1 MSSRSE
7 SEVDLRRL
15 PAVVLRRAPILLL
28 AVLVA
33 VAGTYVWSS
42 GKPDEYAA
50 TAKVRL
56 LNPNREEIFD
66 GNLPLNIDPV
76 REANTQIELI
86 KSPELRADVE
96 SALGDGAAALGGLSV
111 AAVDDADILEIRV
124 TSTSA
129 PVAQAGA
136 DAYAAAYVEA
146 RRAHVLEV
154 YEQRSAEL
162 ERQADRLSDE
172 IAALSPEDP
181 ARGGLVAQQ
190 SAFREQAAEFEVDAA
205 LRTGDVEV
213 VQEAALPAA
222 PFSPTPARD
231 AFLAGALVALLGI
244 GIVLLLDR
252 LDDRLRTVD
261 EAEGVVGAPVLGSIP
276 IHDDGGGKRRLR
288 RTAGAGAGLVDL
300 SSSVAEAYQGLQ
312 TALRFSGGHADR
324 RALAITSPGPG
335 EGKTTVT
342 ANLAM
347 VLAEN
352 GMNVAIVSADLRKP
366 TIGRLFGVNERNVG
380 GLTSVLLGDQSLD
393 SALVRV
399 ELPTG
404 RRMVVLPTGPTPPNP
419 TELLSAPEFGKVI
432 KGLQELGAD
441 FILVDCPPVLA
452 VADPLAVSQHVDGLI
467 VVGLLG
473 RTHKADLA
481 ETVNRLVQ
489 VDAPIVGTVVN
500 GLPTRGPGS
509 RYAYRYGYG
518 SGEKYG
524 A

>member
-1 MSSRSE
+1 MSTRSE

-15 PAVVLRRAPILLL
+15 PSVVLRRAPLLLL

-66 GNLPLNIDPV
+66 GNLPLNLDPV

-86 KSPELRADVE
+86 KSPELRSEVE
-96 SALGDGAAALGGLSV
+96 DALGADAAALGGLSV
-111 AAVDDADILEIRV
+111 TAVDEADILEIRV

-129 PVAQAGA
+129 AVARAGA
-136 DAYAAAYVEA
+136 DAYAEAYVGA
-146 RRAHVLEV
+146 RRAKVLEV
-154 YEQRSAEL
+154 YEERSEEL
-162 ERQADRLSDE
+162 QRQADRLADE
-172 IAALSPEDP
+172 IAALSTDDP

-190 SAFREQAAEFEVDAA
+190 NAFREQAAEFEVDAA

-213 VQEAALPAA
+213 VQDASLPDA
-222 PFSPTPARD
+222 PFSPNPIRD
-231 AFLAGALVALLGI
+231 AALAGLLVAALGI

-252 LDDRLRTVD
+252 LDDRLRTAE
-261 EAEGVVGAPVLGSIP
+261 EAEAVVGAPVLGSIP
-276 IHDDGGGKRRLR
+276 IHDDDGGRRRLR
-288 RTAGAGAGLVDL
+288 RQASGGLVDL
-300 SSSVAEAYQGLQ
+300 ASPIAEAYQGLQ

-324 RALAITSPGPG
+324 RALAVTSPGPG
-335 EGKTTVT
+335 EGKTTIT

-352 GMNVAIVSADLRKP
+352 GMNVAVVSADLRKP
-366 TIGRLFGVNERNVG
+366 TIGRLFGVNERAQG

-393 SALVRV
+393 AALVPI
-399 ELPTG
+399 ELPSG
-404 RRMVVLPTGPTPPNP
+404 RRMVVLPTGSTPPNP
-419 TELLSAPEFGKVI
+419 TELLSAPEFGKVL

-452 VADPLAVSQHVDGLI
+452 VSDPLAVAQHVDGLI

-481 ETVNRLVQ
+481 ETVNRLAQ
-489 VDAPIVGTVVN
+489 VDAPVVGTIVN
-500 GLPTRGPGS
+500 GLPTRGAGS

-518 SGEKYG
+518 VGEKYG
-524 A
+524 E

>member
-1 MSSRSE
+1 MSTRSDA
-7 SEVDLRRL
+7 EVDLRRL
-15 PAVVLRRAPILLL
+15 PAIVLRRAPILLL

-33 VAGTYVWSS
+33 VAGTYAWSS
-42 GKPDEYAA
+42 SKPDEYAA

-86 KSPELRADVE
+86 RSPELRSDVE
-96 SALGDGAAALGGLSV
+96 AALGVHAAQLGGLSV
-111 AAVDDADILEIRV
+111 TAVDEADILEIRV
-124 TSTSA
+124 TSPSPT
-129 PVAQAGA
+129 VAKAGA

-146 RRAHVLEV
+146 RRAHVLDV

-162 ERQADRLSDE
+162 DRQADRLSDE
-172 IAALSPEDP
+172 IARLSPDDP

-190 SAFREQAAEFEVDAA
+190 NAFREQAAEFEVDAA

-213 VQEAALPAA
+213 VQDASLPES
-222 PFSPTPARD
+222 PFAPTPQRD
-231 AFLAGALVALLGI
+231 AILAGALVALLGV
-244 GIVLLLDR
+244 GVVLLLDR

-261 EAEGVVGAPVLGSIP
+261 EAESVVGAPVLGSIP
-276 IHDDGGGKRRLR
+276 IHDGDGGTGRLR
-288 RTAGAGAGLVDL
+288 RKATGGLVDL
-300 SSSVAEAYQGLQ
+300 TSPLAEAYQGLQ

-335 EGKTTVT
+335 EGKTTIT
-342 ANLAM
+342 ANLAAI
-347 VLAEN
+347 LASN
-352 GMNVAIVSADLRKP
+352 GMNVAVVSADLRKP
-366 TIGRLFGVNERNVG
+366 TIGRLFGVNERSVG

-393 SALVRV
+393 AALVPV

-419 TELLSAPEFGKVI
+419 TELLSAPEFGKVV

-452 VADPLAVSQHVDGLI
+452 VSDPLAVSQHVDGLI

-473 RTHKADLA
+473 RTQKADLA
-481 ETVNRLVQ
+481 ETVHRLHQ
-489 VDAPIVGTVVN
+489 VDADVVGTIVN

-518 SGEKYG
+518 MGDRYGE
-524 A
+524 